1 MVYAFGERWG
11 PEPDNR
17 DQYFG
22 FKPGNGIHDIHMNQ
36 GNSEEFMKNDGVW
49 QDGGMLLHFP
59 LMVCN
64 SIPAPSL
71 Q

>member
-1 MVYAFGERWG
+1 
-11 PEPDNR
+11 
-17 DQYFG
+17 
-22 FKPGNGIHDIHMNQ
+22 MNQ